1 MGQFFSGGCEKS
13 FKFLAWG
20 LMRVP
25 KTKKAATS
33 LIIVAIIGN
42 VKVIY

>member
-1 MGQFFSGGCEKS
+1 LGINEGAEN
-13 FKFLAWG
+13 
-20 LMRVP
+20 
-25 KTKKAATS
+25 KKAATS